1 MSSTPPPPGGAG
13 RLRSRWI
20 PVPNQSLNAA
30 SNASTSSGRE
40 INDARP
46 AQYRS
51 SRSRRPSA
59 PAERQNVTMRPAPT
73 GRPRPRTERPKPI
86 RRSSAPASGAFAAI
100 DDLAQPF
107 GRELLIVV
115 ILQHRAERDCG
126 GLFVQVLCP
135 EERGRVGPVDRLGD
149 ARTLRDVE

>member
-20 PVPNQSLNAA
+20 PVPNQS
-30 SNASTSSGRE
+30 SNAVSKVSTSSGRE

-59 PAERQNVTMRPAPT
+59 PAERQNVTIRPVPT
-73 GRPRPRTERPKPI
+73 GRPRPRSARPNPI
-86 RRSSAPASGAFAAI
+86 RRSSASASGAFAAI
-100 DDLAQPF
+100 DDLAQAF

-115 ILQHRAERDCG
+115 ILQHRAERDRG
-126 GLFVQVLCP
+126 GLLVQMLGA

-149 ARTLRDVE
+149 A